1 MKTAIKLLALA
12 ASVSAA
18 MLVHADEGMY
28 AGVQI
33 TQVGYKEDGFPTANP
48 MALAFKLGKQF
59 TPNFALEGRIGIGV
73 ADDEVDVGGIP
84 VSLEVDNY
92 YGVYG
97 KAMLPLSPTASVY
110 GLLGFTRGK
119 LTFSAN
125 GFSQSDSDSDLSFG
139 LGAEFTIAPTAFVS
153 VEWARLLK
161 GDGYKINGISLGL
174 GFKF

>member
-12 ASVSAA
+12 ASVSVAT
-18 MLVHADEGMY
+18 LVHADAGMY
-28 AGVQI
+28 AGANI
-33 TQVGYKEDGFPTANP
+33 TQIGYKEDGFATVEPIAV
-48 MALAFKLGKQF
+48 AFKLGKQF
-59 TPNFALEGRIGIGV
+59 SPNFALEGRIGLGV
-73 ADDEVDVGGIP
+73 ADDDIDVGGIP

-97 KAMLPLSPTASVY
+97 KAILPLSETASVY

-119 LTFSAN
+119 LTISAN

-139 LGAEFTIAPTAFVS
+139 LGAEFTVAPTAFVS

-161 GDGYKINGISLGL
+161 GDDYKVNGISLGI